1 MVLSSRLLIL
11 DTMVSNA
18 HATVSLFN
26 DEDRSLGLARQVVYS
41 YAMLK
46 VGRRLCWSTMSQ
58 YSDMEERDTREVME
72 VCEKACEKHCSNNQ
86 EVRWISGIS
95 ACASVPG

>member
-1 MVLSSRLLIL
+1 MIA
-11 DTMVSNA
+11 DKMVSNA

-26 DEDRSLGLARQVVYS
+26 EDDRSVGLARQVVYS

-46 VGRRLCWSTMSQ
+46 VGRRLGLSTMYQ

-86 EVRWISGIS
+86 EVRWISDILL
-95 ACASVPG
+95 CASVPS